1 MRIHLITYLCYAC
14 LFCRTYPKKYQGVGA
29 IERYSQSPITNGN
42 GTIKCVVSKTAL
54 THDFLLH
61 EDVSNGLE
69 LSAFIDRDIDRNCE
83 ANEVSPPKVLV
94 RVSSLTATTTHYV
107 DTSEARTSAASKASP
122 SFPLSPPTVT
132 QTTSFSSLSSR
143 STILAN
149 PSARDTASFLSIDTK
164 SMPTR
169 PTPLHQTDSASA
181 AAAPPASHTPIG
193 TENSDVG
200 LLIRSSLPAPVKSL
214 ESSHELTASQP
225 TTSTSSALGSQIF
238 TSSQHLQPLVIAG
251 LTFIPSKPEPSQEQK
266 GPMPS
271 VADITTVSALNPSS
285 APVKS
290 GPGPVV
296 VGGFT
301 IDSYPSIYSI
311 AATTLTQRGPGV
323 TISGTRISIEPSNV
337 VMGPQTFQLPPSLP
351 TDYAHKTS
359 PNLIGFSVAGTFIT
373 AGAMVTV
380 SGTPVSLGLSNIVVG
395 TRMTPLPSNLLP
407 SAELIVGGQPLIAAP
422 TGFPIDGISLLS
434 NGLAVT
440 IPGTP
445 VSLDASGIV
454 IGTRIV
460 TEPFASSPPIIT
472 VAGETF
478 LANPTGFLVG
488 NVTVSPNGAPV
499 TISGTP
505 ISLGSS
511 AIVIG
516 TSTLSLPAE
525 HSVLTVDSQKLTVN
539 PSGFFVGGTE
549 LHRGGSPIT
558 VSGTP
563 ISLGDSDIIVGSSTV
578 SIASVTNGLGPA
590 ILSGLGFTTIPT
602 TTAGAAAGNGSEQ
615 FTGVQVKMD
624 ASMRL
629 LVLCVGLVAFIWA

>member
-1 MRIHLITYLCYAC
+1 M
-14 LFCRTYPKKYQGVGA
+14 
-29 IERYSQSPITNGN
+29 
-42 GTIKCVVSKTAL
+42 
-54 THDFLLH
+54 
-61 EDVSNGLE
+61 
-69 LSAFIDRDIDRNCE
+69 
-83 ANEVSPPKVLV
+83 SPPEVLV
-94 RVSSLTATTTHYV
+94 RVSSLTATTTNYV

-122 SFPLSPPTVT
+122 SFLLSPPTVT

-149 PSARDTASFLSIDTK
+149 PSARDTANSLSIDTK
-164 SMPTR
+164 SIPIR

-181 AAAPPASHTPIG
+181 AASPPASHTPIG
-193 TENSDVG
+193 TDDSDVG
-200 LLIRSSLPAPVKSL
+200 LLTRSNLPAPVKSL
-214 ESSHELTASQP
+214 EPGHELTASQP
-225 TTSTSSALGSQIF
+225 TTSTSSAPGSQIF
-238 TSSQHLQPLVIAG
+238 TSAQHPQPLVIAG
-251 LTFIPSKPEPSQEQK
+251 LTFIPLKPEPSQEQK
-266 GPMPS
+266 SPMPF
-271 VADITTVSALNPSS
+271 VADTNTVSALNPSS
-285 APVKS
+285 APLKS
-290 GPGPVV
+290 DPGPVI
-296 VGGFT
+296 VGGLT

-311 AATTLTQRGPGV
+311 AATSLTQRGHDV

-337 VMGPQTFQLPPSLP
+337 IVGPQTFQFPPSLP
-351 TDYAHKTS
+351 TDYAQNKS
-359 PNLIGFSVAGTFIT
+359 PNLIGFSVAGTLIT
-373 AGAMVTV
+373 AGAIITV
-380 SGTPVSLGLSNIVVG
+380 SGTPVSLGSSNIVVG
-395 TRMTPLPSNLLP
+395 TRTTPLPSNLLP
-407 SAELIVGGQPLIAAP
+407 SAEFTVGGQPLIATP
-422 TGFPIDGISLLS
+422 TGFPIDDISLLP

-440 IPGTP
+440 ISGTL

-454 IGTRIV
+454 IGTRIF
-460 TEPFASSPPIIT
+460 TEPFASSLPIVT

-499 TISGTP
+499 TISGIP

-525 HSVLTVDSQKLTVN
+525 PSVLTVDSQRFTVN

-549 LHRGGSPIT
+549 IHRGGSPIT

-563 ISLGDSDIIVGSSTV
+563 ISLGDSAIIVSSSTV

-602 TTAGAAAGNGSEQ
+602 PTAGAAAGNGSEQ
-615 FTGVQVKMD
+615 FTGAQVKVE

-629 LVLCVGLVAFIWA
+629 LVLCVGLVGFIWA